1 MAMDATG
8 AVLSP
13 GTLTVEPTTEP
24 AFGLP
29 AFWISAVEKDRAE
42 AMGYTV
48 VDCETVLITHISE
61 LIKRYA
67 PELLTRQD
75 VQKLLD
81 ALAKEHPK
89 VVEELVPHQMTL
101 GGIQKVL
108 QSLLREDIP
117 ICDLLTIM
125 ETLADYAGA
134 TKDTD
139 DLTEHVRHALAR
151 SISAMYRNAEGLI
164 VVMTVDPQIEKIIR
178 ERAQENIAV
187 DPRVAQRILTGVQR
201 SVEIFGRRN
210 LLPVFLTGSSVRR
223 HFRQLVSQYLPQIT
237 VLSHNEIASGVKIQS
252 LGVLRWAD
260 EA

>member
-1 MAMDATG
+1 
-8 AVLSP
+8 
-13 GTLTVEPTTEP
+13 
-24 AFGLP
+24 
-29 AFWISAVEKDRAE
+29 
-42 AMGYTV
+42 
-48 VDCETVLITHISE
+48 
-61 LIKRYA
+61 
-67 PELLTRQD
+67 
-75 VQKLLD
+75 
-81 ALAKEHPK
+81 
-89 VVEELVPHQMTL
+89 MTL

-117 ICDLLTIM
+117 ICDLLTII
-125 ETLADYAGA
+125 ETLADHAGA

-151 SISAMYRNAEGLI
+151 SISAMYRNTEGLI
-164 VVMTVDPQIEKIIR
+164 VVMTVDPQIEKVIR

-187 DPRVAQRILTGVQR
+187 DPHVAQRILSGVQR